1 MHAVF
6 TLRNQARKHIKSTL
20 LLSTWLI
27 KIRFNVFGTDQAKV
41 LFCPRILFS
50 LTQQV
55 SRKIWKHRISASIP
69 TVVHLANSRL
79 PVLN

>member
-6 TLRNQARKHIKSTL
+6 TLRNQARKHIKSSL

-55 SRKIWKHRISASIP
+55 SRKIWKHRISASIL
-69 TVVHLANSRL
+69 TVAHLANSRL